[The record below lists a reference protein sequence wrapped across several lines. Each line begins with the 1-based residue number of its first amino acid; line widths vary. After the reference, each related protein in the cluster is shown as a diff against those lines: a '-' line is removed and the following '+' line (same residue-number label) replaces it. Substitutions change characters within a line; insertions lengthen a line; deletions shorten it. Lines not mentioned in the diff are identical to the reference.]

1 MNPIALKLLE
11 KERICVL
18 SVVLADGSPHGAVV
32 HYSQQTEIEPVKI
45 FIQTS
50 PTVKTEAI
58 KNAGGAAKAS
68 VVIGLN
74 EADFVTLQMRGNVRI
89 VSDTAELENIY
100 KTHYAKHPEAEQ
112 YKSPKTIFLEFVP
125 TWWRYTD
132 FNTDPETIIQ
142 V

>member
-18 SVVLADGSPHGAVV
+18 SVVMADGSPHGAVV
-32 HYSQQTEIEPVKI
+32 HYSQQTEPIKL

-58 KNAGGAAKAS
+58 KHAGGTAKAA
-68 VVIGLN
+68 VVVGLS
-74 EADFVTLQMRGNVRI
+74 EPDFMTLQMRGNVRL
-89 VSDTAELENIY
+89 VSDVSELENIY
-100 KTHYAKHPEAEQ
+100 KIHYAKHPEAEQ
-112 YKSPKTIFLEFVP
+112 YKSPKTIFLEFTP

-132 FNTDPETIIQ
+132 FNIDPETI
-142 V
+142 VSSET

>member
-18 SVVLADGSPHGAVV
+18 SVVLPDGSPHGAVV
-32 HYSQQTEIEPVKI
+32 HYSQQTEPVKL

-58 KNAGGAAKAS
+58 KSAGGTAKAS
-68 VVIGLN
+68 VVVGLN
-74 EADFVTLQMRGNVRI
+74 EPDFVTLQMRGNVRI
-89 VSDTAELENIY
+89 VSDNSELENIY
-100 KTHYAKHPEAEQ
+100 KIHYAKHPEAEQ

-132 FNTDPETIIQ
+132 FNTDPETIVISET
-142 V
+142 